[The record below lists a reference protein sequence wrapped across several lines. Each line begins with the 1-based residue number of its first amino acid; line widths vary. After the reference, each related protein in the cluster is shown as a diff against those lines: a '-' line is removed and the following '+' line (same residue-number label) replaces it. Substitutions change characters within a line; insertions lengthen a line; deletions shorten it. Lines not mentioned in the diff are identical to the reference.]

1 MSFYKKK
8 GKAYRRSDAGTL
20 YLNLHPHCEACGFPS
35 EQLHHI
41 LSRRSGG
48 PDEEWNWMALCKC
61 CHNNFHALGRASFA
75 ERYLATMD
83 RIVLACERMGRKF
96 NKGE

>member
-1 MSFYKKK
+1 MTYYKKK
-8 GKAYRRSDAGTL
+8 GKPYRRSDAGTL
-20 YLNLHPHCEACGFPS
+20 YLNLHPSCEVCGSSS

-61 CHNNFHALGRASFA
+61 CHNNFHSLGRASFA
-75 ERYLATMD
+75 R
-83 RIVLACERMGRKF
+83 RFPIVMHKIREACERMGRKMDK
-96 NKGE
+96 ND